1 MFAGVPAGA
10 VESRRDKAR
19 GPGRKARRG
28 ISVELAAEGE
38 GEKGRSLSVIWYK
51 SRHETEGLHLEE
63 LRERRRSSVPLTRVA
78 CRFLELLDLVFD
90 KAKRGEN

>member
-1 MFAGVPAGA
+1 M
-10 VESRRDKAR
+10 
-19 GPGRKARRG
+19 
-28 ISVELAAEGE
+28 
-38 GEKGRSLSVIWYK
+38 IWYK

-78 CRFLELLDLVFD
+78 CRFLEVLDLVFD